1 MYRKNGFIITAAGVM
16 ALLAN
21 VVWDRYDQYAKAK
34 EPPTNWF
41 YVGNINIAD
50 GKAFDSKLPIIY
62 DRTILRP
69 FYGEWRA
76 EIRQVKTQFT
86 VCFGSSESYYE
97 PKDTLPNAGVTLEW
111 FMGRRCDLSPGQ
123 YYLEVNYKI
132 SPLNYPEK
140 TYRAVSNLFTL
151 NPAS

>member
-1 MYRKNGFIITAAGVM
+1 MRKHVATVL
-16 ALLAN
+16 ALTIAMGGNFVWSLYSDHQKRLAPSTDWLLVQSIN
-21 VVWDRYDQYAKAK
+21 V
-34 EPPTNWF
+34 
-41 YVGNINIAD
+41 AD
-50 GKAFDSKLPIIY
+50 GNAFDPKLPVIY

-76 EIRQVKTQFT
+76 EIRQTKTQFT
-86 VCFGSSESYYE
+86 ACFGSGESYYE

-132 SPLNYPEK
+132 SPLNYPDK
-140 TYRAVSNLFTL
+140 SYRVVSNLFTIK
-151 NPAS
+151 PSS